1 MPEPLVQA
9 ARMPAISVMEVEDED
24 RTVSL
29 DTKKITEE
37 MLLGWECRSQ
47 CAVCIDNFEVNQVVT
62 QMPCKHMYHSDCIFA
77 LVGIS
82 QHLSSL

>member
-1 MPEPLVQA
+1 
-9 ARMPAISVMEVEDED
+9 MPAISVMEVEDED

-62 QMPCKHMYHSDCIFA
+62 QMPCKHMYHSDCILPWLA
-77 LVGIS
+77 SHNTCPVCRYRLN
-82 QHLSSL
+82 